1 MFAGFDYGTSN
12 CSIALIQHG
21 AVQLVPLE
29 GAETLIPSTLYAP
42 RPQMQLER
50 TVADIR
56 GLDVT
61 TRSFE
66 ELRFGRDA
74 LAAYLEAPSAGYFV
88 KSPKSF
94 LGAKGLSD
102 EIKARFVG
110 VVAAM
115 MANVK
120 RHADAASGEPVR
132 QVVIGRPINF
142 QGAGGEDENRN
153 ALAMLIEAAR
163 DAGFEDVEFLYEP
176 MAAAMEYEARLEH
189 EEYVLVLDI
198 GGGTTDCSFV
208 RVGPKRRDS
217 IERGADILGHAGE
230 RLGGNDYD
238 QLLALRAFMPLLGYG
253 DAMLSGLPIPNTYFV
268 DAVSTNDVNAQ
279 QRFFARR
286 TLERL
291 DRIIAEARHPQRIA
305 RLRSVQAERLT
316 YRIVRSAELAK
327 VALSDAHIA
336 AIDLDYLEQ
345 GLAGQADRQQFA
357 QACERLLVHL
367 QGLVAES
374 VAAAGREPDVIYLT
388 GGMARATIVRSYLEQ
403 KFPSARFVD
412 SDHFASVTQG
422 LTLWA
427 ERLFGVDRGRV
438 SSRPRRR

>member
-12 CSIALIQHG
+12 CSIG
-21 AVQLVPLE
+21 LVREGTVRLVSLE
-29 GAETLIPSTLYAP
+29 DGDSLIPSTLYAP

-50 TVADIR
+50 SVADIR

-61 TRSFE
+61 TRSFD
-66 ELRFGRDA
+66 ELRFGRAA
-74 LAAYLEAPSAGYFV
+74 LAAYLEAPSAGYFI

-102 EIKARFVG
+102 EIKARFIG

-120 RHADAASGEPVR
+120 RRADAACGDSIR
-132 QVVIGRPINF
+132 SVVIGRPINF
-142 QGAGGEDENRN
+142 QGAGGEEENRN
-153 ALAMLIEAAR
+153 ALAMLVEAAR
-163 DAGFEDVEFLYEP
+163 DAGFREVAFLYEP
-176 MAAAMEYEARLEH
+176 MAAAMEYEAPLER
-189 EEYVLVLDI
+189 EECVLVLDI

-208 RVGPKRRDS
+208 RVGPKRRAS
-217 IERGADILGHAGE
+217 TERGADILGHAGE
-230 RLGGNDYD
+230 RIGGNDYD
-238 QLLALRAFMPLLGYG
+238 QLLALRAFMPLLGFG
-253 DAMLSGLPIPNTYFV
+253 DALLSGLPIPNTYFV

-279 QRFFARR
+279 QRFYSRR
-286 TLERL
+286 TLERM
-291 DRIIAEARHPQRIA
+291 DRLVAEAQYPQRLL
-305 RLRSVQAERLT
+305 RLRAVQTERLT

-327 VALSDAHIA
+327 VALSDAETA

-345 GLAGQADRQQFA
+345 GLSGEADRLEFA

-367 QGLVAES
+367 QGLVTES
-374 VAAAGREPDVIYLT
+374 VATAGRQPDVIYLT
-388 GGMARATIVRSYLEQ
+388 GGMARATIVRNYLAQ
-403 KFPSARFVD
+403 KFPGARFVD

-427 ERLFGVDRGRV
+427 ERLFGAK
-438 SSRPRRR
+438 SRK

>member
-12 CSIALIQHG
+12 CSIGLVREG
-21 AVQLVPLE
+21 AVRLVPLE
-29 GAETLIPSTLYAP
+29 DGDPLIPSTLYAP
-42 RPQMQLER
+42 RPELLLDR
-50 TVADIR
+50 NIADIR

-61 TRSFE
+61 TRAVD
-66 ELRFGRDA
+66 ELRFGRAA

-120 RHADAASGEPVR
+120 RHADATAGTTINH
-132 QVVIGRPINF
+132 VVIGRPINF
-142 QGAGGEDENRN
+142 QGTGGEEENRD

-163 DAGFEDVEFLYEP
+163 NAGFRDVAFLFEP
-176 MAAAMEYEARLEH
+176 MAAAMEYEARLDH
-189 EEYVLVLDI
+189 EECVLVLDI

-208 RVGPKRRDS
+208 RVGPDRRAT
-217 IERGADILGHAGE
+217 IERDADILGHAGE
-230 RLGGNDYD
+230 RIGGNDYD
-238 QLLALRAFMPLLGYG
+238 QLLALRAIMELLGFG
-253 DAMLSGLPIPNTYFV
+253 DELVSGLPIPNTYFV

-279 QRFFARR
+279 QRFFSRR
-286 TLERL
+286 TLARL
-291 DRIIAEARHPQRIA
+291 DRLLLEARLPERLA
-305 RLRSVQAERLT
+305 RLKTVQTGRLT

-327 VALSDAHIA
+327 VALSDEQNA

-345 GLAGQADRQQFA
+345 GLLGATDRPEFA

-367 QGLVAES
+367 QGLVAEA
-374 VAAAGREPDVIYLT
+374 VTAAGRQPDVIYLT
-388 GGMARATIVRSYLEQ
+388 GGMARATIVRNYLDRE
-403 KFPSARFVD
+403 FPAAKFVD
-412 SDHFASVTQG
+412 SNHFASVTEG

-427 ERLFGVDRGRV
+427 QRLFGR
-438 SSRPRRR
+438 

>member
-12 CSIALIQHG
+12 CSIGLLRDG
-21 AVQLVPLE
+21 EVRLVSLE
-29 GAETLIPSTLYAP
+29 GGDSLIPSTLYAP
-42 RPQMQLER
+42 RPQIQLER
-50 TVADIR
+50 SVADIR

-61 TRSFE
+61 AHSFE
-66 ELRFGRDA
+66 ELRFGRAA

-102 EIKARFVG
+102 EIKARFIG

-120 RHADAASGEPVR
+120 RHADTESGESVR

-142 QGAGGEDENRN
+142 QGAGGEEENRH
-153 ALAMLIEAAR
+153 ALAMLVEAAH
-163 DAGFEDVEFLYEP
+163 DAGFEEVAFLYEP
-176 MAAAMEYEARLEH
+176 MAAAMEYEARLDR
-189 EEYVLVLDI
+189 EECVLVLDI

-208 RVGPKRRDS
+208 RVGPSRRGS
-217 IERGADILGHAGE
+217 TERAADILGHAGE
-230 RLGGNDYD
+230 RIGGNDYD
-238 QLLALRAFMPLLGYG
+238 QLLALRAFMPLLGFG
-253 DAMLSGLPIPNTYFV
+253 DDLQSGLPIPNTYFV

-279 QRFFARR
+279 QRFYSRK
-286 TLERL
+286 TLERM
-291 DRIIAEARHPQRIA
+291 DRLVIEAQRPERLS
-305 RLRSVQAERLT
+305 RLRTVQTERLT
-316 YRIVRSAELAK
+316 YRIVSSAEIAK
-327 VALSDAHIA
+327 VALSEFEEA
-336 AIDLDYLEQ
+336 AIDLDYLEH
-345 GLAGQADRQQFA
+345 GLCGEAGRQQFA

-374 VAAAGREPDVIYLT
+374 VNAAGREPDVIYLT
-388 GGMARATIVRSYLEQ
+388 GGMARATVVRTFLTR
-403 KFPSARFVD
+403 KFPGARFVD

-427 ERLFGVDRGRV
+427 ERLFGRARQ
-438 SSRPRRR
+438 